1 MMWCVRVLCGLISF
15 DCGAIFSEI
24 FSEIFSGIFFW
35 CSLFVLTIFVGRNI
49 MSLYSFY
56 RISKPSEGKV
66 APEAVEGEYRHLRN
80 CTFWGVTGAYALY
93 YVCRM
98 AMSVVKQPLIDGGIF
113 TAAQLGIIGSAF
125 YFVYAFGKFANGFIA
140 DYCNVRR
147 FMATGLLI
155 STVVNLLMGVL
166 GLVHGWMGFPTM
178 LLFVVFAV
186 TWGVNGYCQSMG
198 APPGVISLSRWFPLD
213 RRGTY
218 YSILSATPYLGKA
231 LSVFA
236 LGLIVG
242 WIGWEYGFIFSAVAG
257 VIGSAMILLMV
268 SDTPESKGLPSVQK
282 LTGETPQKTDSMPTK
297 ELHKRV
303 VRHPGI
309 WIIAVSSAFVYI
321 TQHAV
326 SEWGVLFLQKG
337 KGFSLAGA
345 TQIIAFSEAFGIA
358 GTVLAG
364 WLSDKVFRGNR
375 FVPVLISGLLC
386 LLSLGAFLFTAGGYS
401 LNIIYVSVFSLAIG
415 VVYCTVAGLMAL
427 DIVPRKATG
436 AALGVVGLASYA
448 AAGVQNIVSG
458 VMIGE
463 NDFNFAPVSVFW
475 IVSCLLCFLIP
486 LVSWKSLRRR

>member
-1 MMWCVRVLCGLISF
+1 
-15 DCGAIFSEI
+15 
-24 FSEIFSGIFFW
+24 
-35 CSLFVLTIFVGRNI
+35 

-125 YFVYAFGKFANGFIA
+125 YFVYALGKFANGFIA

-186 TWGVNGYCQSMG
+186 IWGVNGYCQSMG

-297 ELHKRV
+297 ELHKGV

>member
-1 MMWCVRVLCGLISF
+1 
-15 DCGAIFSEI
+15 
-24 FSEIFSGIFFW
+24 
-35 CSLFVLTIFVGRNI
+35 

-186 TWGVNGYCQSMG
+186 IWGVNGYCQSMG

-236 LGLIVG
+236 LGWIVG
-242 WIGWEYGFIFSAVAG
+242 GIGWEYGFIFSAVAG

-282 LTGETPQKTDSMPTK
+282 LTGETPQKTDSMSTK
-297 ELHKRV
+297 ELHKGV

-375 FVPVLISGLLC
+375 FVPVLILGLLC

>member
-1 MMWCVRVLCGLISF
+1 
-15 DCGAIFSEI
+15 
-24 FSEIFSGIFFW
+24 
-35 CSLFVLTIFVGRNI
+35 

-186 TWGVNGYCQSMG
+186 IWGVNGYCQSMG

-282 LTGETPQKTDSMPTK
+282 LTGETPQKTDSMSTK
-297 ELHKRV
+297 ELHKGV

-463 NDFNFAPVSVFW
+463 NDFNFAPV
-475 IVSCLLCFLIP
+475 
-486 LVSWKSLRRR
+486 

>member
-1 MMWCVRVLCGLISF
+1 
-15 DCGAIFSEI
+15 
-24 FSEIFSGIFFW
+24 
-35 CSLFVLTIFVGRNI
+35 

-186 TWGVNGYCQSMG
+186 IWGVNGYCQSMG

-213 RRGTY
+213 MRGTY

-297 ELHKRV
+297 ELHKGV

-386 LLSLGAFLFTAGGYS
+386 LLSLGTFLFTAGGYS

>member
-1 MMWCVRVLCGLISF
+1 
-15 DCGAIFSEI
+15 
-24 FSEIFSGIFFW
+24 
-35 CSLFVLTIFVGRNI
+35 

-186 TWGVNGYCQSMG
+186 IWGVNGYCQSMG

-297 ELHKRV
+297 ELHKGV

-386 LLSLGAFLFTAGGYS
+386 LLSLGTFLFTAGGYS

>member
-1 MMWCVRVLCGLISF
+1 
-15 DCGAIFSEI
+15 
-24 FSEIFSGIFFW
+24 
-35 CSLFVLTIFVGRNI
+35 

-186 TWGVNGYCQSMG
+186 IWGVNGYCQSMG

-282 LTGETPQKTDSMPTK
+282 LTGETPQKTDSMSTK
-297 ELHKRV
+297 ELHKGV

-337 KGFSLAGA
+337 MGFSLAGA

>member
-1 MMWCVRVLCGLISF
+1 
-15 DCGAIFSEI
+15 
-24 FSEIFSGIFFW
+24 
-35 CSLFVLTIFVGRNI
+35 

-186 TWGVNGYCQSMG
+186 IWGVNGYCQSMG

-282 LTGETPQKTDSMPTK
+282 LTGETPQKTDSMSTK
-297 ELHKRV
+297 ELHKGV

-486 LVSWKSLRRR
+486 LVSWKSLRRRWRIPGSEEGSAFLGPKKVAHSRDRRR

>member
-1 MMWCVRVLCGLISF
+1 MG
-15 DCGAIFSEI
+15 
-24 FSEIFSGIFFW
+24 
-35 CSLFVLTIFVGRNI
+35 
-49 MSLYSFY
+49 LYSFY
-56 RISKPSEGKV
+56 RISKPSKV
-66 APEAVEGEYRHLRN
+66 LVPSDKAAGEYKRLRN
-80 CTFWGVTGAYALY
+80 RTFWGVTGAYALY

-98 AMSVVKQPLIDGGIF
+98 AMGVVKQPLIDGGIF

-147 FMATGLLI
+147 FMATGIQI
-155 STVVNLLMGVL
+155 STVVNLLMGVF
-166 GLVHGWMGFPTM
+166 GLIQGWTGTSTT
-178 LLFVVFAV
+178 LLFVTFVIV
-186 TWGVNGYCQSMG
+186 WGVNGFCQSMG

-218 YSILSATPYLGKA
+218 YSILSATPYLGKS

-242 WIGWEYGFIFSAVAG
+242 WIGWEYGFIFSALAG
-257 VIGSAMILLMV
+257 VAGSAMILLMV
-268 SDTPESKGLPSVQK
+268 SDTPESRGLPSVHE
-282 LTGETPQKTDSMPTK
+282 LTGEKPRASDSMPTK
-297 ELHKRV
+297 ELQIKV
-303 VRHPGI
+303 LRHPGI
-309 WIIAVSSAFVYI
+309 WIIALSSAFVYI

-337 KGFSLAGA
+337 KGFTLVGA
-345 TQIIAFSEAFGIA
+345 TQVIAFSEAFGIA

-364 WLSDKVFRGNR
+364 WLSDRVFKGNR
-375 FVPVLISGLLC
+375 FIPVLVSGALC
-386 LLSLGAFLFTAGGYS
+386 LLSLGAFLFTGGGYS

-436 AALGVVGLASYA
+436 AALGMVGLASYV

-458 VMIGE
+458 VMIGG
-463 NDFNFAPVSVFW
+463 NGFNFVPVSVFW
-475 IVSCLLCFLIP
+475 VAACLLSFLIP
-486 LVSWKSLRRR
+486 VLSWKWLRRR

>member
-1 MMWCVRVLCGLISF
+1 
-15 DCGAIFSEI
+15 
-24 FSEIFSGIFFW
+24 
-35 CSLFVLTIFVGRNI
+35 

-186 TWGVNGYCQSMG
+186 TWGVNGYSQSMG

-345 TQIIAFSEAFGIA
+345 TQIIACSEAFGIA

>member
-1 MMWCVRVLCGLISF
+1 
-15 DCGAIFSEI
+15 
-24 FSEIFSGIFFW
+24 
-35 CSLFVLTIFVGRNI
+35 

-186 TWGVNGYCQSMG
+186 IWGVNGYCQSMG

-282 LTGETPQKTDSMPTK
+282 LTGETPQKTDSMSTK
-297 ELHKRV
+297 ELHKGV

-486 LVSWKSLRRR
+486 LVSWKSLREGSAFPGPKKVAHSWDRRR

>member
-1 MMWCVRVLCGLISF
+1 
-15 DCGAIFSEI
+15 
-24 FSEIFSGIFFW
+24 
-35 CSLFVLTIFVGRNI
+35 

-186 TWGVNGYCQSMG
+186 IWGVNGYCQSMG

-213 RRGTY
+213 MRGTY

-282 LTGETPQKTDSMPTK
+282 LTGETPQKTDSMSTK
-297 ELHKRV
+297 ELHKGV

>member
-1 MMWCVRVLCGLISF
+1 
-15 DCGAIFSEI
+15 
-24 FSEIFSGIFFW
+24 
-35 CSLFVLTIFVGRNI
+35 

-140 DYCNVRR
+140 DYCNVGR

-186 TWGVNGYCQSMG
+186 IWGVNGYCQSMG

-282 LTGETPQKTDSMPTK
+282 LTGETPQKTDSMSTK
-297 ELHKRV
+297 ELHKGV

-337 KGFSLAGA
+337 QGFSLAGA

>member
-1 MMWCVRVLCGLISF
+1 
-15 DCGAIFSEI
+15 
-24 FSEIFSGIFFW
+24 
-35 CSLFVLTIFVGRNI
+35 

-178 LLFVVFAV
+178 LLFVVFV
-186 TWGVNGYCQSMG
+186 VIWGVNGYCQSMG

-282 LTGETPQKTDSMPTK
+282 LTGETPQKTDSMSTK
-297 ELHKRV
+297 ELHKGV